1 MDHDLTTMPDRRGKD
16 SIAADMDKND
26 FWTIPKGV
34 TKPGFDQVPMW
45 IADMNFPTCPTVME
59 ALEERMKHP
68 IFGYFVPSEEYYH
81 AIIRWHKESFGT
93 DDLSSECIGY
103 ENGVLGGVTSALY
116 VLCGTGEP
124 VLVHSPTYS
133 GFTTQLKRNGFRII
147 LSPLKMDRDGIWRMD
162 FKDMEEKIK
171 EYHIHTA
178 LFCSPHNPSGRAWER
193 WELEQAMEIFRA
205 NDVYVISDEI
215 WADLTLFGHKHIP
228 TQSVSEDARDRTV
241 ALYSPSKTFNLAGL
255 VGSYHIIY
263 DPRLRDR
270 IRRYSSLCHYNDMN
284 VLSMRALMG
293 AYQPAS
299 RPWLARL
306 KQELERNVIYACDFI
321 ETRFPGI
328 RVYRPQGTFVLLLDC
343 EDWCKNHK
351 RTIDEILENGV
362 GVGVIWREGA
372 VFHVPCGI
380 RMNLALPHEKLVEVF
395 SRLHQYVFR

>member
-1 MDHDLTTMPDRRGKD
+1 
-16 SIAADMDKND
+16 
-26 FWTIPKGV
+26 
-34 TKPGFDQVPMW
+34 
-45 IADMNFPTCPTVME
+45 
-59 ALEERMKHP
+59 
-68 IFGYFVPSEEYYH
+68 
-81 AIIRWHKESFGT
+81 
-93 DDLSSECIGY
+93 
-103 ENGVLGGVTSALY
+103 
-116 VLCGTGEP
+116 
-124 VLVHSPTYS
+124 
-133 GFTTQLKRNGFRII
+133 
-147 LSPLKMDRDGIWRMD
+147 
-162 FKDMEEKIK
+162 
-171 EYHIHTA
+171 
-178 LFCSPHNPSGRAWER
+178 
-193 WELEQAMEIFRA
+193 
-205 NDVYVISDEI
+205 
-215 WADLTLFGHKHIP
+215 
-228 TQSVSEDARDRTV
+228 
-241 ALYSPSKTFNLAGL
+241 
-255 VGSYHIIY
+255 
-263 DPRLRDR
+263 
-270 IRRYSSLCHYNDMN
+270 MN